1 MNKKILSFL
10 IGLAVIGSS
19 CKKDGIATDVE
30 NATSDLVVPKS
41 FAWQTVKDVNLSVG
55 ITDSRFGNK
64 IHVISVYLADPATG
78 VEPISK
84 GAATL
89 VRPFNIPVSIPST
102 VREVYIVKT
111 APDGS
116 STTEKMAVNGTSM
129 SFALSSVSMSAK
141 ISSTSGDAT
150 AVTEP
155 SCGTSTTDAN
165 ININSSSDII
175 CFNATNDVT
184 INVNANNGGTLKLNA
199 PGKTITLG
207 NFNHTNLKLFIA
219 AGTTVAW
226 NNDLNISSGESFVN
240 NGTLK
245 GNKINLEGVLIN
257 NKELSANNLTVNA
270 NGELNNYCNLSVSG
284 EFINN
289 KLVNN
294 YKLMV
299 VGSTRINAT
308 GILNLHNAAMFQTT
322 DFLVLD
328 GTVYGVGSTSL
339 FKTTGATASPVYDND
354 GRFSGSV
361 QYCGDKQLNVNQN
374 NKVHFYN
381 GAVQSCEVFI
391 AKDDCNGIGNGTAS
405 QPDRDNDGVID
416 SQDDFPDDPTKAFR
430 QKSPNYDGGGSTLA
444 FEDSWPSAGD
454 YDLND
459 VVLRYKIEA
468 ITNAK
473 NVVVQINGSYDLIA
487 SGGDFHNGVGVQFNI
502 PAKNIKTGGLSAIRP
517 EGGQDSLIVILFK
530 DTRAAQKN
538 WNTIKGEATSAPVN
552 AKFSFDVTN
561 GPEIKEI
568 GIGKFNPFIWNG
580 SSKAGRG
587 HETHLRGKPATKL
600 ADQSLF
606 NTGDD
611 ASSLGVTYSTADNL
625 PWAIEIPVADFRY
638 PVEKANIRE
647 AYLKFTG
654 WASSGGNSN
663 VDWYS
668 STEAGFRDNS
678 KIY

>member
-30 NATSDLVVPKS
+30 NGTSDLVVPKS

-89 VRPFNIPVSIPST
+89 VKPFNIPVSIPST
-102 VREVYIVKT
+102 IREVYIVKT

-116 STTEKMAVNGTSM
+116 STTEKMAVNGTSI
-129 SFALSSVSMSAK
+129 SFAISSVSISTK
-141 ISSTSGDAT
+141 ISATSSDAST
-150 AVTEP
+150 VTEP

-165 ININSSSDII
+165 ININNSSDVI
-175 CFNATNDVT
+175 CFNATDDVT
-184 INVNANNGGTLKLNA
+184 INVNANNGGTLKLSA

-207 NFNHTNLKLFIA
+207 NFNHTNLKLFVA

-226 NNDLNISSGESFVN
+226 NNDLNISSGESFIN
-240 NGTLK
+240 NGILK
-245 GNKINLEGVLIN
+245 GSKINLSGLLIN
-257 NKELSANNLTVNA
+257 NKELSVANFTVNS

-284 EFINN
+284 EFIND

-294 YKLMV
+294 YKLIV
-299 VGSTRINAT
+299 VGSTRINSS
-308 GILNLHNAAMFQTT
+308 GILNLHNAAMFQTR
-322 DFLVLD
+322 DFLVMD
-328 GTVYGVGSTSL
+328 GSVNGVGSTSL
-339 FKTTGATASPVYDND
+339 FKTTGATSSPVYDND
-354 GRFSGSV
+354 GRFNGSL
-361 QYCGDKQLNVNQN
+361 QYCGDKQLNSNQN

-381 GAVQSCEVFI
+381 GAVQSCEVYI
-391 AKDDCNGIGNGTAS
+391 AKDDCNNLGNGIAIQS
-405 QPDRDNDGVID
+405 DRDKDGVID

-444 FEDSWPSAGD
+444 FEDSWPSAAD

-473 NVVVQINGSYDLIA
+473 NIVVQINGSYDLIA
-487 SGGDFHNGVGVQFNI
+487 SGGEYHNGVGVQFNI
-502 PAKNIKTGGLSAIRP
+502 PAKNVKTGGLSAFRP
-517 EGGQDSLIVILFK
+517 ESGQDSLIVILFK
-530 DTRAAQKN
+530 DTRAAQKT
-538 WNTIKGEATSAPVN
+538 WNTVKDDVKSASVN
-552 AKFSFDVTN
+552 ASFSFDVTD

-580 SSKAGRG
+580 SSSAGRG

-600 ADQSLF
+600 ADKSLF

-625 PWAIEIPVADFRY
+625 PWAIEIPVADFKY
-638 PVEKANIRE
+638 PLERANIRE
-647 AYLKFTG
+647 AYLKFTN
-654 WASSGGNSN
+654 WATSGGNAS

-668 STEAGFRDNS
+668 NTEAGFRDNS